1 MTTGEPLPF
10 SRHTRHSPL
19 LVNTMRAITASDY
32 IRENYK
38 LTDRLA
44 VVVKFQNGSLLQR
57 IGTAGR
63 IAALEFQSWLHAQNE
78 RNTGNVYLSVN
89 ALAPAATGRTRN
101 DIQEIR
107 HVYLD
112 IDVDGDTVLRRI
124 LHDSRVPEPS
134 YVLNTSPGK
143 YQTIWKVDGFSVGLA
158 ETLQRA
164 MAFTFRA
171 DRAVVDAA
179 RVLRLP
185 SFSNWKYDPPHRVT
199 ADKRSTDT
207 YRPEHFQIPTP
218 VFDDP
223 VMRRMLPRR
232 FEISQSER
240 DWAETMRR
248 LTQGEDPSR
257 VQAWLAEKRQDKRR
271 PAAYAELTVRKALIE
286 LDRRRTCQADPEL
299 SVV

>member
-1 MTTGEPLPF
+1 ML
-10 SRHTRHSPL
+10 
-19 LVNTMRAITASDY
+19 MRDITASDY

-38 LTDRLA
+38 LADRLA
-44 VVVKFQNGSLLQR
+44 VVIKFQNGSLLQR
-57 IGTAGR
+57 ITTAGR
-63 IAALEFQSWLHAQNE
+63 IAAPEFQSWLQEQNE
-78 RNTGNVYLSVN
+78 RNGNVYLSVN
-89 ALAPAATGRTRN
+89 ALATAAFARTRN
-101 DIQEIR
+101 DIQDVR

-112 IDVDGDTVLRRI
+112 IDVDGDAVLRRI

-134 YVLNTSPGK
+134 FVLNTSPGR
-143 YQTIWKVDGFSVGLA
+143 YQTVWKVDGFSMGLA

-164 MAFTFRA
+164 MALTFRA

-185 SFSNWKYDPPHRVT
+185 NFSNWKYDPPHRVT

-207 YRPEHFQIPTP
+207 YRPEPFQIPTP

-248 LTQGEDPSR
+248 LSQGEDPGR

-271 PAAYAELTVRKALIE
+271 PAAYAELTVRKALTE
-286 LDRRRTCQADPEL
+286 LDRRRACQADPEL
-299 SVV
+299 SLV